1 MVYLRLSRLEHPPI
15 TELRALC
22 SRQLQLRIEV
32 QVQEE
37 VAIPMTTVLP
47 ILLDQLLQA
56 MVNKNGEIVVEAML
70 TGKQTELR
78 EKEGRMMQ

>member
-1 MVYLRLSRLEHPPI
+1 MVFLQLSRLERHPI
-15 TELRALC
+15 NELRALC
-22 SRQLQLRIEV
+22 LRQLQLWIEV

-37 VAIPMTTVLP
+37 VAIPVTTVLP

-56 MVNKNGEIVVEAML
+56 MVNKNGGIVIEAML

-78 EKEGRMMQ
+78 ETEERMMQ